1 MILKLLI
8 IGFHFCVCVRVC
20 AVIVQNTTVQLSR
33 GFPVGNSPGSK
44 PGATVIVER
53 VHLHGRSRFKNLGKY
68 AHSVKVKL
76 LPANSNVR
84 VPNIEVCFHR

>member
-1 MILKLLI
+1 M
-8 IGFHFCVCVRVC
+8 CVCVC
-20 AVIVQNTTVQLSR
+20 AVFVQNTTLQLSR

-44 PGATVIVER
+44 PGVTVIVER

-76 LPANSNVR
+76 LPANLNVR